1 MSTII
6 DDVKG
11 EALRKAVKWL
21 CEQNTYT
28 LAGIEEASR
37 RFDLSPLD
45 ENFLLDLF
53 SKKKLDTDRARQD

>member
-6 DDVKG
+6 DSVKG
-11 EALRKAVKWL
+11 EALRKAVDWI

-28 LAGIEEASR
+28 LASIEEASR

-45 ENFLLDLF
+45 ENFLIDLF
-53 SKKKLDTDRARQD
+53 SKRKLDTNQGHGN